1 MPPGGGSQ
9 ASPPNIPAR
18 KSLFGIATRAT
29 SWLKPT
35 VTKSTGNLIFN
46 PRALA
51 VFLCPRR
58 SAFPRFELLN
68 LSIGFP
74 RIFQPLALLQA

>member
-74 RIFQPLALLQA
+74 RISQPLALLQA